1 MPPGQQPSFWPI
13 LRKVLSFRSR
23 FRDLFI
29 RIGRGI
35 LYRLLLLLSI
45 LLLALQFSFS
55 FWIGGWRRNL
65 ARGRFSSGHLR
76 QTILALVLGQGFQS
90 GIHLFPEL
98 VVHLL

>member
-1 MPPGQQPSFWPI
+1 
-13 LRKVLSFRSR
+13 
-23 FRDLFI
+23 LFI

-35 LYRLLLLLSI
+35 LYRLLLLLGVF
-45 LLLALQFSFS
+45 LLALQFSFS
-55 FWIGGWRRNL
+55 FRIGGWRRHL
-65 ARGRFSSGHLR
+65 PGGRFSSGRLG